1 VAIENTIAL
10 WLLVTTPKKTF
21 LAVIFIITEIQR
33 WLRSRMNV
41 LCDTSFLMVLVSR
54 PISQFEKVE
63 MQLGKLT
70 FLIPDVVIEELK
82 KLEMRTGPKRSL
94 IAKTAIEISN
104 SKFRIIELPIY
115 RQVDDAI
122 IEYAKSTKC
131 AVATL
136 DKNLKNKL
144 QTFNTLV
151 ITLSN
156 NRLVIVYPPRQQT
169 IF

>member
-1 VAIENTIAL
+1 MVIEDPIAL
-10 WLLVTTPKKTF
+10 WLIVTTPKKNF
-21 LAVIFIITEIQR
+21 LSAILTIRDTEVAG
-33 WLRSRMNV
+33 SRMNV

-63 MQLGKLT
+63 MQLGKLN

-94 IAKTAIEISN
+94 VAKTAIEISN
-104 SKFRIIELPIY
+104 SKFRIIELPTY

-122 IEYAKSTKC
+122 IEYAKATKC

-156 NRLVIVYPPRQQT
+156 NRLVIVYPPRT

>member
-1 VAIENTIAL
+1 
-10 WLLVTTPKKTF
+10 
-21 LAVIFIITEIQR
+21 
-33 WLRSRMNV
+33 MNV

-63 MQLGKLT
+63 MQLGKLN

-82 KLEMRTGPKRSL
+82 NLEMRTSPKRSL
-94 IAKTAIEISN
+94 VARTAIEISN
-104 SKFRIIELPIY
+104 SKFRIIELPAY

-122 IEYAKSTKC
+122 IEYAKATKC

-151 ITLSN
+151 ITLSS
-156 NRLVIVYPPRQQT
+156 NRLVIVYPREQS
-169 IF
+169 FKYC

>member
-1 VAIENTIAL
+1 MAVSNKAQKIL
-10 WLLVTTPKKTF
+10 PLCYF
-21 LAVIFIITEIQR
+21 LPREIRR
-33 WLRSRMNV
+33 WHGSRMNV
-41 LCDTSFLMVLVSR
+41 LCDTSFLMVLVSK

-63 MQLGKLT
+63 MQLGKLI

-94 IAKTAIEISN
+94 VAKTAIEISN
-104 SKFRIIELPIY
+104 SKFRIIELPTC

-122 IEYAKSTKC
+122 IEYAKVTKC

-151 ITLSN
+151 ITLSC
-156 NRLVIVYPPRQQT
+156 NRLVIVYPPRT

>member
-1 VAIENTIAL
+1 MAVSNKAQKIL
-10 WLLVTTPKKTF
+10 PLCYF
-21 LAVIFIITEIQR
+21 LPREIRR
-33 WLRSRMNV
+33 WHGSRMNV
-41 LCDTSFLMVLVSR
+41 LCDTSFLMVLVSK

-63 MQLGKLT
+63 MQLGKLI

-94 IAKTAIEISN
+94 VAKTAIEISK
-104 SKFRIIELPIY
+104 SKFRIIELPTY

-122 IEYAKSTKC
+122 IEYAKVTKC

-144 QTFNTLV
+144 QTFNILV
-151 ITLSN
+151 ITLSCD
-156 NRLVIVYPPRQQT
+156 RLVIVYPQRA

>member
-1 VAIENTIAL
+1 VAIEDPMAL

-21 LAVIFIITEIQR
+21 LSAIFTIRNTEVA
-33 WLRSRMNV
+33 RSRMNV

-63 MQLGKLT
+63 MQLGKLN

-82 KLEMRTGPKRSL
+82 KLEKRTGPKRSL
-94 IAKTAIEISN
+94 LAKTAIEISN
-104 SKFRIIELPIY
+104 SKFRIIELPTY

-122 IEYAKSTKC
+122 IEYAKATKC

-136 DKNLKNKL
+136 DKNLKSKL

-151 ITLSN
+151 ITLSS
-156 NRLVIVYPPRQQT
+156 NRLVIVYPPRT

>member
-1 VAIENTIAL
+1 MAIEDPISL
-10 WLLVTTPKKTF
+10 WLVVTTPKKTF
-21 LAVIFIITEIQR
+21 LSAIFTIRDTEVA
-33 WLRSRMNV
+33 RSRMNV

-63 MQLGKLT
+63 MQLGKLN

-94 IAKTAIEISN
+94 LAKTAIEISN
-104 SKFRIIELPIY
+104 SKFRIIELPTY

-122 IEYAKSTKC
+122 IEYAKATKC

-151 ITLSN
+151 ITLSR
-156 NRLVIVYPPRQQT
+156 NRLVIVYPPRT

>member
-1 VAIENTIAL
+1 
-10 WLLVTTPKKTF
+10 
-21 LAVIFIITEIQR
+21 
-33 WLRSRMNV
+33 
-41 LCDTSFLMVLVSR
+41 MVLVSR

-63 MQLGKLT
+63 MQLGKLN
-70 FLIPDVVIEELK
+70 FLIPDVVIEK
-82 KLEMRTGPKRSL
+82 RTGPKRSL
-94 IAKTAIEISN
+94 LAKTAIEISN
-104 SKFRIIELPIY
+104 SKFRIIELPTY

-122 IEYAKSTKC
+122 IEYSKTTKC

-151 ITLSN
+151 ITLSS
-156 NRLVIVYPPRQQT
+156 NRLVIVYPPRT

>member
-1 VAIENTIAL
+1 MAVS
-10 WLLVTTPKKTF
+10 KKAQKNLPLCYF
-21 LAVIFIITEIQR
+21 LPREIRR
-33 WLRSRMNV
+33 WHGSRMNV
-41 LCDTSFLMVLVSR
+41 LCDTSFLMVLVSK

-63 MQLGKLT
+63 MQLGKLI

-94 IAKTAIEISN
+94 VAKTAIEISK
-104 SKFRIIELPIY
+104 SKFRIIELPTY

-122 IEYAKSTKC
+122 IEYAKVTKC

-144 QTFNTLV
+144 QKFNTLV
-151 ITLSN
+151 ITLSC
-156 NRLVIVYPPRQQT
+156 NRLVIVYPPRT

>member
-1 VAIENTIAL
+1 VAIEDPIAL

-21 LAVIFIITEIQR
+21 LPVIFTIRDTEVA
-33 WLRSRMNV
+33 RSRMNV

-63 MQLGKLT
+63 MQLGKLN

-94 IAKTAIEISN
+94 VAKTAIEISN
-104 SKFRIIELPIY
+104 SKFRIIELPTY

-122 IEYAKSTKC
+122 IEYAKATKC

-156 NRLVIVYPPRQQT
+156 NRLVIVYPPRT